1 MDDLIAALE
10 GDRPPG
16 LYRLNRNVQV
26 DELAGLAREHDWR
39 FFYVDGRAIHNK
51 TDFFRVCAIS
61 LRFPDYFGQNW
72 DAFEDCLR
80 DLEETSAK
88 QYILLFDQPDQFVQE
103 NPEEWAIALNI
114 FYETV
119 EFWQDTDTPMYIL
132 FQTTRPALDGLD
144 ELLEI

>member
-1 MDDLIAALE
+1 MDALIAALE

-16 LYRLNRNVQV
+16 LYRLKWDVQV
-26 DELAGLAREHDWR
+26 DALAGLAREQDWR
-39 FFYVDGRAIHNK
+39 FFYIDGKTIHNK

-80 DLEETSAK
+80 DLEETSAN
-88 QYILLFDQPDQFVQE
+88 QYVLLFDQPDQFAQE

-114 FYETV
+114 FDEVV
-119 EFWQDTDTPMYIL
+119 EFWQATDTPMYVL
-132 FQTTRPALDGLD
+132 FKTASPALDR
-144 ELLEI
+144 LEVL